1 MQKGENVISIALAAV
16 VFLTVIAIQRKWNPA
31 SLKEAASSAEDFILT
46 TTGIRGQVPQ
56 ISGFEIVKTFR
67 LDTYR
72 AALYRA
78 SPAPLIFAPGRLVIY
93 DAKNVPVFKVETLE
107 GSKDAWT
114 TLYDFQ
120 GRHGLPASGRRARQD
135 FTQDLTGDGLPDAI
149 IGQYSGG
156 DHCCTIATIVELG
169 KESAR
174 NLGRI
179 DGLNGLPFEGLEVHK
194 INKDPSWELVAHRPY
209 GTSCGTRQDDAD
221 VISVYAYAEG
231 RYTDQTGRFPDYLGD
246 LLRQNLAKWKEKKA
260 RSLGLLQTLAINYAM
275 LGQQE
280 EGERFFAMNLNVFLP
295 ELKTRGIDPNA
306 CIDDLDTLLTRI
318 PSIAP

>member
-16 VFLTVIAIQRKWNPA
+16 VFLTIIAIQRKWNPA

-56 ISGFEIVKTFR
+56 ISGYEVVKTFR

-93 DAKNVPVFKVETLE
+93 DAGNAPVFKVETLE

-120 GRHGLPASGRRARQD
+120 GRHGLPAPGRRARQE
-135 FTQDLTGDGLPDAI
+135 FMRDLTGDGLPDVI

-169 KESAR
+169 KGSAR

-194 INKDPSWELVAHRPY
+194 INKDPSWELIAHRPY

-221 VISVYAYAEG
+221 VISVYAYADG
-231 RYTDQTGRFPDYLGD
+231 RYTDQTSRFPDYLGD

-306 CIDDLDTLLTRI
+306 CIDDLETLLSRVPNIT
-318 PSIAP
+318 P